1 MTTLIIIASVF
12 AVLFAT
18 IVLLLLVQTYLQNE
32 EIHKLNKLKSE
43 LYLQETYKRL
53 ENK

>member
-1 MTTLIIIASVF
+1 MTILTIIASVF

-18 IVLLLLVQTYLQNE
+18 IVLLLLIQTYFQNK

-43 LYLQETYKRL
+43 LYLKETYQRL